1 MGGLLK
7 SGVFFCFF
15 FLMWKLCNG
24 RAVIS
29 PLLIHFLSLRTFIFR
44 KSVLLCGH
52 MLNDCSVKHRHKS
65 CIMERRGFIFLFIF
79 FYLWHVREKVD
90 INGFQSLG
98 HMFCGR

>member
-7 SGVFFCFF
+7 SVVFFT
-15 FLMWKLCNG
+15 WKLCNG
-24 RAVIS
+24 RAVIL

-65 CIMERRGFIFLFIF
+65 CIME
-79 FYLWHVREKVD
+79 
-90 INGFQSLG
+90 
-98 HMFCGR
+98 